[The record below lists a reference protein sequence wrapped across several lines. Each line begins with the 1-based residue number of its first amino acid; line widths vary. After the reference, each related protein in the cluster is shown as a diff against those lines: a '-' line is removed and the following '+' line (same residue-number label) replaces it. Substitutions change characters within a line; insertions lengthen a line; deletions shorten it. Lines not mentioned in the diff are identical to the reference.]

1 MVGEDAMPQAWTS
14 RDKAEPVD
22 WEAVYREE
30 MPRIYN
36 FFRYRL
42 GDRDLAEE
50 LTATTFEKAWRG
62 RNRYRRDLA
71 KFSTWLYAIA
81 RNVATD
87 HLRRNRHSESNLE
100 AAEAAAQTEGGLE
113 AAIERKDNMRRLA
126 TLLTALA
133 PREAELIA
141 LKYGAG
147 LTNRSIAQLTGLSES
162 NVGTILH
169 RVVLRL
175 RDAWEDEP

>member
-1 MVGEDAMPQAWTS
+1 MVGEDAMPWTG

-50 LTATTFEKAWRG
+50 LTAVTFEKAWRT
-62 RNRYRRDLA
+62 RSRYRRDVA
-71 KFSTWLYAIA
+71 KFSTWLFSIA

-87 HLRRNRHSESNLE
+87 HLRRNRPMRANIE
-100 AAEAAAQTEGGLE
+100 AEEVPAQTERGPE
-113 AAIERKDNMRRLA
+113 MAFERADDLRRLA
-126 TLLTALA
+126 ALLAALP

-169 RVVLRL
+169 RVVRRL
-175 RDAWEDEP
+175 REAWEDQDER